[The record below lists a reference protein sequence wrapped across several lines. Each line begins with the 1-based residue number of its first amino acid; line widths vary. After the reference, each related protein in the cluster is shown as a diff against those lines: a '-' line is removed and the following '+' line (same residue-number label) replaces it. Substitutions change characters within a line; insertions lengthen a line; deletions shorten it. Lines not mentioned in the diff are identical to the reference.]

1 MTRAD
6 LILDCRYYNG
16 EEEVPDTLPKGKEIF
31 WDYERVWV
39 KWVLERD
46 QSLQKS
52 IDHYTE
58 EYDLPHL
65 LPEHDGTPLGIK
77 AILFNRYDHWIGYM
91 GGPKDKYAQQ
101 FKEWYLSMYVAGAKT
116 HRQLLKKQKAG
127 SAKR

>member
-39 KWVLERD
+39 KWVLEGYPN
-46 QSLQKS
+46 LQKS

-58 EYDLPHL
+58 AYDLPNL
-65 LPEHDGTPLGIK
+65 LPENDGTRIAAHVGLLPLQEAGGGRRTK
-77 AILFNRYDHWIGYM
+77 AHHAAAD
-91 GGPKDKYAQQ
+91 
-101 FKEWYLSMYVAGAKT
+101 
-116 HRQLLKKQKAG
+116 
-127 SAKR
+127 

>member
-16 EEEVPDTLPKGKEIF
+16 EEEVPNTLPKGKEIF

-39 KWVLERD
+39 KWVLEGYPN
-46 QSLQKS
+46 LQKS

-58 EYDLPHL
+58 AYNLPNL
-65 LPEHDGTPLGIK
+65 LPESDGTPLGIK

-91 GGPKDKYAQQ
+91 GGPKEKYAQE
-101 FKEWYLSMYVAGAKT
+101 FKEWYLSLYVAGAKT
-116 HRQLLKKQKAG
+116 HRQLLGQQNAG
-127 SAKR
+127 GAKR